1 MNRNDDEEQNLIFIT
16 PLPKKMQITMI
27 LLLAIGI
34 LFVNDTNGFAQ
45 SAAISFK
52 GPFSLTQKA
61 SFPICLASS
70 KNKDDTLHNISAV
83 ALEPQANGNDI
94 ENQKQ
99 EQQEEDYSLS
109 NRELE
114 VSASIVLP
122 FEADTAFS
130 AFTDLPRQPTWS
142 TWLHS
147 VTYIEDGLN
156 QQTNCGI
163 PLKETKWTMQWKK
176 AFRFSWK
183 SKMTALERPSLIKW
197 ESTSGLKNYGQIEFN
212 SLSEQ
217 DTEMKLTMK
226 FIAPRIVGS
235 MMRRSDKIKHFMEEN
250 MLNPTL
256 VNFRKI
262 ILEQDLGIQNADEI
276 LKDFDSVEKE

>member
-1 MNRNDDEEQNLIFIT
+1 MMKKNNLIFIT

-27 LLLAIGI
+27 LLAIGI

-70 KNKDDTLHNISAV
+70 KNKEDDTIHNISAV
-83 ALEPQANGNDI
+83 ALEPQTNENDI

-99 EQQEEDYSLS
+99 EQQQEDYSLS

-122 FEADTAFS
+122 FEAETAFS

-156 QQTNCGI
+156 QQTECGI

-226 FIAPRIVGS
+226 FIAPRIVAS

-250 MLNPTL
+250 MLDPTL
-256 VNFRKI
+256 VNFRRI
-262 ILEQDLGIQNADEI
+262 VLEQDLGFQNADEI

>member
-1 MNRNDDEEQNLIFIT
+1 
-16 PLPKKMQITMI
+16 MQFAM
-27 LLLAIGI
+27 LLLALGI
-34 LFVNDTNGFAQ
+34 LFISDTNGFAH
-45 SAAISFK
+45 SATVSFK
-52 GPFSLTQKA
+52 GPISLNKKG
-61 SFPICLASS
+61 SFPFFLASS
-70 KNKDDTLHNISAV
+70 SKNEDDTYDNLAITIN
-83 ALEPQANGNDI
+83 E
-94 ENQKQ
+94 E
-99 EQQEEDYSLS
+99 QEEDYSLS

-130 AFTDLPRQPTWS
+130 AFTDLQRQPTWS

-156 QQTNCGI
+156 QKTECGI

-183 SKMTALERPSLIKW
+183 SKMTQLQRPSLIKW

-226 FIAPRIVGS
+226 FIAPRIVAS

-256 VNFRKI
+256 VNFRRI
-262 ILEQDLGIQNADEI
+262 VLEQDLGIQNADEI
-276 LKDFDSVEKE
+276 LKDFDSVDK